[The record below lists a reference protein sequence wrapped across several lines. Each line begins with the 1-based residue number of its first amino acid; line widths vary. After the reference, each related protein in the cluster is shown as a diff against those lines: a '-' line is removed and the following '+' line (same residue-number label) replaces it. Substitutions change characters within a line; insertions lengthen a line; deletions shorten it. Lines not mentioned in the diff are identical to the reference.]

1 MTLTDDLSISIDAQ
15 TFIDASLDG
24 ALFSEDRVYRY
35 LLRREIWVQRTTCLF
50 IMLNPST
57 ADEVKN
63 DPTVTRC
70 INFARYWGFGRLEVC
85 NIFAYRATDP
95 KELYDLEY
103 PSQVIGPDNDM
114 HLRHAI
120 ERADRVVCAWGN
132 HGTLFGRGIFIREA
146 IRLQGKF
153 PLAFSITKKGQPI
166 HPLYQKA
173 NADLIAWKA

>member
-1 MTLTDDLSISIDAQ
+1 MHESVLLDDI
-15 TFIDASLDG
+15 FIDG
-24 ALFSEDRVYRY
+24 AFFSPDRVYRY
-35 LLRREIWVQRTTCLF
+35 LLRRKLSFMQTTCLF

-57 ADEVKN
+57 ADETAN

-70 INFARYWGFGRLEVC
+70 INFARHWGFGRLEVC

-114 HLRHAI
+114 YLRHAI

-132 HGTLFGRGIFIREA
+132 HGLLFGRGIFLREA
-146 IRLQGKF
+146 IRLEGKF
-153 PLAFSITKKGQPI
+153 PLAFKITQKGQPI

>member
-1 MTLTDDLSISIDAQ
+1 MLKIINAQDYLDVAMNGAILSK
-15 TFIDASLDG
+15 
-24 ALFSEDRVYRY
+24 DRTYRY
-35 LLRREIWVQRTTCLF
+35 LLTCKLSFVKTICLF

-57 ADEVKN
+57 ADETKN

-70 INFARYWGFGRLEVC
+70 IGFAKHWGFGRLEVC

-114 HLRHAI
+114 HIRHAI

-132 HGTLFGRGIFIREA
+132 HGRLFDRGIFIREA
-146 IRLQGKF
+146 IRLQDKF
-153 PLAFSITKKGQPI
+153 PLAFKITKKGQPI

-173 NADLIAWKA
+173 DAELITWTV

>member
-1 MTLTDDLSISIDAQ
+1 MGMLYVGSHDTQ
-15 TFIDASLDG
+15 FNG
-24 ALFSEDRVYRY
+24 AIFSEDRVYRY
-35 LLRREIWVQRTTCLF
+35 LLRRKIGVQRTTCLF
-50 IMLNPST
+50 MMLNPST
-57 ADEVKN
+57 ADEKRN

-70 INFARYWGFGRLEVC
+70 IGFAKHWGFGRLEVC

-114 HLRHAI
+114 HIRHAI

-132 HGTLFGRGIFIREA
+132 HGVLFGRGIFIREA
-146 IRLQGKF
+146 IMLQDRF
-153 PLAFSITKKGQPI
+153 PLAFKITNKGQPI

-173 NADLIAWKA
+173 DAELIAWTG

>member
-1 MTLTDDLSISIDAQ
+1 VLKIDGVS
-15 TFIDASLDG
+15 DYLDVNMNG
-24 ALFSEDRVYRY
+24 AILSEDRIYRY
-35 LLRREIWVQRTTCLF
+35 LLTRKLSFEKSICLF

-57 ADEVKN
+57 ADETKN

-70 INFARYWGFGRLEVC
+70 IGFAKHWGFGRLEVC
-85 NIFAYRATDP
+85 NIFAYRATNP

-103 PSQVIGPDNDM
+103 PSQVIGPDNDI

-132 HGTLFGRGIFIREA
+132 HGVLFNRGIFLREA
-146 IRLQGKF
+146 ITLQNRTQMVFK
-153 PLAFSITKKGQPI
+153 ITQKGQPI

-173 NADLIAWKA
+173 DAELITWAS

>member
-1 MTLTDDLSISIDAQ
+1 MQTIDAQ
-15 TFIDASLDG
+15 SFMDMSVDG

-57 ADEVKN
+57 ADETVN

-70 INFARYWGFGRLEVC
+70 INFAKYWGFGRLEVC
-85 NIFAYRATDP
+85 NLFAYRATDP
-95 KELYDLEY
+95 RELYELSRVDA
-103 PSQVIGPDNDM
+103 IGHITNDAYIQN
-114 HLRHAI
+114 AI

-132 HGTLFGRGIFIREA
+132 HGILHGRG
-146 IRLQGKF
+146 LQIKEKIWNAGKF
-153 PLAFSITKKGQPI
+153 PLAFKITQKGQPI

-173 NADLIAWKA
+173 NADLIAWAS